1 MKQPIS
7 HKLAPF
13 LNSLESDF
21 QGAIA
26 GYASMGASV
35 MKTSP
40 LAPLRGIK
48 TETSQVS
55 DLLELAYSN
64 EFDQLLDI
72 FCVDHSSFFNLFY
85 LFNSTRFLESQTLC
99 LHITADT
106 QVPSLSTYY
115 ASANWLER
123 ECFDLYGIYFEEH
136 PDLRRLL
143 LYPEFAGHPLKKD
156 YPINKAQPLIPIYA

>member
-1 MKQPIS
+1 MSQPIS

-21 QGAIA
+21 QSPIA
-26 GYASMGASV
+26 AYASMGV
-35 MKTSP
+35 SP
-40 LAPLRGIK
+40 LAPLQKLERVI
-48 TETSQVS
+48 TAETSEVS
-55 DLLELAYSN
+55 DLLKLVYSN

-72 FCVDHSSFFNLFY
+72 FCVDHSSFLNLFY

-99 LHITADT
+99 LHIKPNTH
-106 QVPSLSTYY
+106 VPSLNTYY

-123 ECFDLYGIYFEEH
+123 ECFDLYGIYFEGH

-143 LYPEFAGHPLKKD
+143 LYPEFAGHPLRKD